1 MKKNGEKPEDKKGER
16 VMDERR
22 AEAAAVQKNMA
33 RLRALRLEREAA
45 QKEK

>member
-33 RLRALRLEREAA
+33 RLPSTQAA
-45 QKEK
+45 FAR